1 MIHKIINAMIVDG
14 TGDKPFLG
22 GLEIREGKIS
32 RVFRGPSR
40 DTGEDVIDAKGM
52 VLCPGFIDKIA
63 VINDKSI
70 ADRTATAPCESA
82 IKIIGV
88 FLCTGGGISINRV
101 SPPIYR

>member
-22 GLEIREGKIS
+22 GLEIKEGKIS

-52 VLCPGFIDKIA
+52 VLCPGFIDIHRHHDLAAYYDPSFGEIEIA
-63 VINDKSI
+63 QRSD
-70 ADRTATAPCESA
+70 E
-82 IKIIGV
+82 
-88 FLCTGGGISINRV
+88 TGTV
-101 SPPIYR
+101 